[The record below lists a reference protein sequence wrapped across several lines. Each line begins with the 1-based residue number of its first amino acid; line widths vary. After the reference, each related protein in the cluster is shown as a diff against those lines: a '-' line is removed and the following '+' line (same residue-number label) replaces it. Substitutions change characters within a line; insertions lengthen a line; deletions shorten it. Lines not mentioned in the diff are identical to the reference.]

1 MMKFEIYILQKKSQD
16 PKTYQEAMGEYLK
29 RLGAYAK
36 VSVVYKKNVKQVEKI
51 LKEAGEHYH
60 IIPGKDSMTSPEL
73 AQLINESSVQGIS
86 KFHFYIGDLE
96 SEETKPFHVSSF
108 TQSGSLTGTIIL
120 EQIYRRWSLR
130 HQQLKIK
137 KKLTDVSWQ
146 MIQEAVITQ
155 RPILF
160 YGVHIIR

>member
-29 RLGAYAK
+29 RLGAY
-36 VSVVYKKNVKQVEKI
+36 
-51 LKEAGEHYH
+51 YH

-120 EQIYRRWSLR
+120 EQIYRAYRILN
-130 HQQLKIK
+130 HQPYHK
-137 KKLTDVSWQ
+137 
-146 MIQEAVITQ
+146 
-155 RPILF
+155 
-160 YGVHIIR
+160 

>member
-36 VSVVYKKNVKQVEKI
+36 VSVVYKKNAKQVEKI

-60 IIPGKDSMTSPEL
+60 
-73 AQLINESSVQGIS
+73 ESSVQGIS

-120 EQIYRRWSLR
+120 EQIYRAYRILN
-130 HQQLKIK
+130 HQPYHK
-137 KKLTDVSWQ
+137 
-146 MIQEAVITQ
+146 
-155 RPILF
+155 
-160 YGVHIIR
+160 